1 MSAMRRLLVDHAH
14 RRAARKGDGER
25 VTLSAV
31 GLRRDEAIVA
41 TPAVVRRAGLSFMSV
56 SFDGLDEQRRQRRRR
71 PGVIWLVCRQES
83 FTSIVRSEAAGASPP
98 PDSKRSRSSAGIV

>member
-1 MSAMRRLLVDHAH
+1 MRRLLVDHAH

-71 PGVIWLVCRQES
+71 PGVIWWLVCRQES